1 MINFS
6 IWLFNISKS
15 RLLKPN
21 NKVDKTINV
30 FIILQVLV
38 NVVVIHWYQILHSWK
53 QYLASYVHKQHRR
66 IWSTYVDFIFCFI
79 WDHKKGIIC
88 ESYVT
93 NHMLHIWFTYG
104 SHITLTWKATHMRI
118 MCGETAY
125 VYWGRETSDKI
136 KDWRGQY
143 HCG

>member
-1 MINFS
+1 MISFS

-88 ESYVT
+88 ESCDKSYAP
-93 NHMLHIWFTYG
+93 HMIHIWFSYYSHMKGNTYAY
-104 SHITLTWKATHMRI
+104 HVWRNCL
-118 MCGETAY
+118 CLLGE
-125 VYWGRETSDKI
+125 GDFR
-136 KDWRGQY
+136 
-143 HCG
+143 